1 MKKNVT
7 KGKLFPIVGWSLATL
22 WTIVFLTFLFWMLI
36 TSVKSVMDFMHNP
49 LWLPSEYWGGKSSF
63 YGYNFKNYSIAFDA
77 IKIVRLSKTYRAWDM
92 IGNSMIYAFGCALCA
107 IIPPC
112 LVSYLLAKYNYIP
125 YVASIWAFVLVIRYI
140 PISASM
146 AACITYLQRLHL
158 YDSMFGVFLWTL
170 NGFEG
175 SFLLLYATWKNVST
189 DYRDAAF
196 IDGAG
201 HFKAMLTVM
210 VPMIIPILIILFVQN
225 FISRWNDYMGPMVYL
240 PSYPTLSYGAWR
252 FQFDTSNPL
261 TAVAPTQMAGL
272 LMLSAPMFVLFL
284 FFRKKMMNTS
294 MTIGGLKG

>member
-1 MKKNVT
+1 MKKKNT
-7 KGKLFPIVGWSLATL
+7 SGKIFPIITWTLATL
-22 WTIVFLTFLFWMLI
+22 WVLIFLYFLFWIGI
-36 TSVKSVMDFMHNP
+36 TSVKSIVDFYYNP
-49 LWLPSEYWGGKSSF
+49 FGFPTQKYGGTSSF
-63 YGYNFKNYSIAFDA
+63 FGWNFDNYTLAFNN
-77 IKIVRLSKTYRAWDM
+77 ISVTSRGVKYEAWDM
-92 IGNSMIYAFGCALCA
+92 IGNSVFYAFGCALCT

-125 YVASIWAFVLVIRYI
+125 YVAAIWGFVLIIRYI

-146 AACITYLQRLHL
+146 AACISYLKRLNL
-158 YDSMFGVFLWTL
+158 YDSMWGIFLWTL

-201 HFKAMLTVM
+201 HFRALLTVM
-210 VPMIIPILIILFVQN
+210 VPMVIPILLILFIQG
-225 FISRWNDYMGPMVYL
+225 FIGRWNDYMGPMIYL
-240 PSYPTLSYGAWR
+240 PSYPTLSYGAWM
-252 FQFDTSNPL
+252 FQFDT
-261 TAVAPTQMAGL
+261 AVPEIAVPPVQMAGL
-272 LMLSAPMFVLFL
+272 LILSVPMFILFL

>member
-1 MKKNVT
+1 MKKNLT
-7 KGKLFPIVGWSLATL
+7 KGKIFPIVGWTLSTL
-22 WTIVFLTFLFWMLI
+22 WVIIFLIFLLWMTI
-36 TSVKSVMDFMHNP
+36 TSLKSVYDFKFNP
-49 LWLPSEYWGGKSSF
+49 LWLPDPVRGGKSTF
-63 YGYNFKNYSIAFDA
+63 YGIRFQNYVEAFEA
-77 IKIVRLSKTYRAWDM
+77 IKIVRVSKTYRAWDM
-92 IGNSMIYAFGCALCA
+92 IGNSLFYAFGCAICA
-107 IIPPC
+107 IVPPC

-125 YVASIWAFVLVIRYI
+125 YVASIWGFVLIIRYI

-146 AACITYLQRLHL
+146 AACITYLTKLNL
-158 YDSMFGVFLWTL
+158 YDSMWGIFLWTL

-201 HFKAMLTVM
+201 HFKALITVM

-225 FISRWNDYMGPMVYL
+225 FISRWNDYMGPMIYL

-261 TAVAPTQMAGL
+261 IAVAPTQMAGL
-272 LMLSAPMFVLFL
+272 LFLSIPMFILFL
-284 FFRKKMMNTS
+284 FFRKTMMNTS